1 MSHDKRNF
9 SRVATR
15 LKGRLRTLSGSDVK
29 PLFGDQVD
37 LGSGLDADALRKS
50 NLQEPVVEFL
60 LHLNRKLDLVVSL
73 LSQEQLDADFPVPA
87 EITEIS
93 GAGLCF
99 NTGNELG
106 VGDVVEVV
114 VVLSRFPLRMAG
126 AIGKVVRREGPA
138 GHPGYALDFTHIR
151 DNDLEHIVQ
160 FVFQEQRAQI
170 REHKWT

>member
-93 GAGLCF
+93 GRRA
-99 NTGNELG
+99 
-106 VGDVVEVV
+106 
-114 VVLSRFPLRMAG
+114 VLS
-126 AIGKVVRREGPA
+126 
-138 GHPGYALDFTHIR
+138 T
-151 DNDLEHIVQ
+151 
-160 FVFQEQRAQI
+160 QEASLAWAMWSR
-170 REHKWT
+170 WSWS